1 MMQSSGEIRRENAG
15 VYPVLL
21 VIAREGG
28 RSSTLRPIGSRA
40 DVSGILD
47 RPVKPDD
54 DSGIIG
60 CLKIEFRAHSENAA
74 STKPFGSSK
83 NSRMAL

>member
-28 RSSTLRPIGSRA
+28 RSSTLRPIGSCT

-47 RPVKPDD
+47 RPVEPDD
-54 DSGIIG
+54 DSGMSG
-60 CLKIEFRAHSENAA
+60 CLKIESGNIR
-74 STKPFGSSK
+74 PSSRTSVAQ
-83 NSRMAL
+83 SRDP